1 MTIGRPFNVL
11 FVCNGNSAR
20 SIIAEAILNKVGAG
34 QFRAW
39 SAGSRPKA
47 SVDAHAIALLER
59 LGYETAAL
67 HPKSWDDFVGPSAPE
82 FDLIFTLCDE
92 AAGETCPVFPGTPV
106 TAHWG
111 VPDPVK
117 ATGTHAEIALAFDE
131 THHALYQMIELLVAL
146 PIRSI
151 DKMSL
156 HAKLAEIGERTRAS
170 AAG

>member
-1 MTIGRPFNVL
+1 MNIGRPFNVL

-34 QFRAW
+34 HFRAY
-39 SAGSRPKA
+39 SAGSQPKGA
-47 SVDAHAIALLER
+47 VDQHAIDLLKR
-59 LGYETAAL
+59 LGYETEGL
-67 HPKSWDDFVGPSAPE
+67 HSKSWHDLTGPSAPE

-92 AAGETCPVFPGTPV
+92 AAGETCPVFPGTPI

-117 ATGTHAEIALAFDE
+117 ASGNHAEVALAFDD
-131 THHALYQMIELLVAL
+131 THHTLYQMIELLIAL

-156 HAKLAEIGERTRAS
+156 HAKLREIGERPRAA